1 MTVEQNKAIARQFF
15 VRVINAR
22 DLEFARQIVHPD
34 FVDHDAPPPGGRGI
48 DAFFAFAAM
57 VTGAFPDLAVTVEDV
72 IAEADRVAVRV
83 TVRGTHQG
91 VLMGRIQPT
100 GRAAAW
106 TGIDILRIENG
117 QIAERWS
124 QRDIAGLLEQLGA
137 GQ

>member
-1 MTVEQNKAIARQFF
+1 MAIEQNREIALQFF
-15 VRVINAR
+15 ERVINAR
-22 DLEFARQIVHPD
+22 DLGLARQIVHPD

-57 VTGAFPDLAVTVEDV
+57 VTGAFPDLVVTVEDV

-91 VLMGRIQPT
+91 VLLGRIEPT
-100 GRAAAW
+100 GRAATW

-124 QRDIAGLLEQLGA
+124 QRDIAGLLEQLGV